1 MPGLSTALQKELFLE
16 SVREKI
22 ALFYSYGDVRP
33 TARDELGQQLTGFI
47 QAGVLIKLIRH
58 EAIQDIIDTE
68 HHKAFGIS
76 LKQRKL
82 QQKLTN
88 TPEQINWD
96 LYDLAPGLRK
106 NPKSQ

>member
-88 TPEQINWD
+88 TPEQFDWD
-96 LYDLAPGLRK
+96 LYDLPPGLRK
-106 NPKSQ
+106 NPKNQ